1 MKKSYHLDSRDIKRL
16 RHMVRLVEKAVV
28 EIVKLKEFIP
38 PETYPFAPAQTDVI
52 EETHFVEQQLNLF
65 RTDNQNLDQF

>member
-1 MKKSYHLDSRDIKRL
+1 MKKSYHLNNRDIRRL
-16 RHMVRLVEKAVV
+16 RHMVRLVERAIV

-52 EETHFVEQQLNLF
+52 EESFFVEQQLNLF
-65 RTDNQNLDQF
+65 MTENQNSDQF

>member
-1 MKKSYHLDSRDIKRL
+1 MKKSYHLNSRDIRRL

-52 EETHFVEQQLNLF
+52 EETYFVEQQLKLF
-65 RTDNQNLDQF
+65 INENQNSDQL